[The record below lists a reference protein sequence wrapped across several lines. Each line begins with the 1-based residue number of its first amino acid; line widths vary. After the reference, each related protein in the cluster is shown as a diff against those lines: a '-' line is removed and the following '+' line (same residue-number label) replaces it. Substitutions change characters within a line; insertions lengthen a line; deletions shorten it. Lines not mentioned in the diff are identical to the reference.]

1 MEILSN
7 SVEETRQAGGRLAR
21 TACGGDVFALIGE
34 LGSGKTEFVRGFT
47 ASLCAACTVRSPTF
61 TILNIYDTPA
71 YPVYHFDFYR
81 LKKAEE
87 LIEIGFYEYLHGEGV
102 CFIEWA
108 DLFPNVIPQNAR
120 QIRFVDKGNGQ
131 RLISF

>member
-47 ASLCAACTVRSPTF
+47 ASLCDVCAVRSPTF

-71 YPVYHFDFYR
+71 FPVYHFDFYR

-108 DLFPNVIPQNAR
+108 DLFPNVIPHNAR